1 VSIPSDIKSG
11 YYSGMLA
18 IRTDKYPER
27 IEHYSVQVYKPLEE
41 QVVTEFSVAPDS
53 SKMVVTVK
61 WNKDEK
67 NMLSA
72 EGTVDVHLFD
82 PDENEISQKTKVMTH
97 ISGYVN
103 VFEYAPRPP
112 KPIPIPIW
120 ESEEEIASANAN
132 VHVHEH
138 GQQAVIYQIE
148 NPASGTWKLE
158 MKPNDIM
165 HFNYDIVVNPI
176 EDMRI

>member
-1 VSIPSDIKSG
+1 MI
-11 YYSGMLA
+11 A

-41 QVVTEFSVAPDS
+41 PITKEFSVAPNS
-53 SKMVVTVK
+53 TKVMVTVK

-72 EGTVDVHLFD
+72 GGTVDVHLFD
-82 PDENEISQKTKVMTH
+82 PYGNEVSQHTKMTR
-97 ISGYVN
+97 ISGYVDA
-103 VFEYAPRPP
+103 FSYALRGG
-112 KPIPIPIW
+112 
-120 ESEEEIASANAN
+120 EETTNAN
-132 VHVHEH
+132 VHEH

-148 NPASGTWKLE
+148 NPASGTWKLKMIPE
-158 MKPNDIM
+158 DVM

-176 EDMRI
+176 EDVRI